1 MKFIPI
7 LLALFQFSLHLGL
20 NPSSNFYEANAIA
33 SEEYAVYSA
42 LIQTIYVKEDVK
54 TIVIGKHTLFFKV
67 NWSKPEEY
75 RKSILD
81 ELRPIS
87 LETIEDLEK
96 KNENEGELARHLDL
110 TVTYVLLAKQ
120 SETKSPDDYEK
131 QWKEFYETYPTSPG
145 IISLSRVGF
154 NSNKDEAVVYVA
166 NSCGGLCGKGYYVS
180 LMKGEKDWKVQ
191 KEMLLWVS

>member
-1 MKFIPI
+1 MIVAVRRAGLLLAIIGENGMKFIPI
-7 LLALFQFSLHLGL
+7 LLAVFQFSLHLGL

-54 TIVIGKHTLFFKV
+54 TIVIGKHTLFYKV

-96 KNENEGELARHLDL
+96 KKRGDR
-110 TVTYVLLAKQ
+110 
-120 SETKSPDDYEK
+120 ETR
-131 QWKEFYETYPTSPG
+131 
-145 IISLSRVGF
+145 SLSELFPRLSF
-154 NSNKDEAVVYVA
+154 SPSPCLAPYSAVTA
-166 NSCGGLCGKGYYVS
+166 P
-180 LMKGEKDWKVQ
+180 
-191 KEMLLWVS
+191 